1 MKSKSLL
8 LYLSLS
14 ILILAV
20 PSAALADKVGG
31 GDLRFAPEGAPPVI
45 FSHEKHV
52 VDKGLKCT
60 GCHYQIFQ
68 MGQGSYKMQMNKIT
82 KGGFCGKCHN
92 GQKAFD
98 VKEKENCSR
107 CHLSQK

>member
-1 MKSKSLL
+1 MKSRSLL
-8 LYLSLS
+8 FLSLS
-14 ILILAV
+14 IMILAI
-20 PSAALADKVGG
+20 PCAASAGAVGG
-31 GDLRFAPEGAPPVI
+31 GDLRFAPVGAPPVT

-68 MGQGSYKMQMNKIT
+68 MAQTSYKMQMNKIT

-98 VKEKENCSR
+98 VREKENCSR
-107 CHLSQK
+107 CHQSRR